1 MAKVIETFENATLV
15 SVEQLDDRNICEWD
29 WRCKFVGCKGTLY
42 IGESQH
48 KSPGKRFIMLT
59 DNKDFRLTTGYGDI
73 EQTEKYITITT
84 KSSKYIFKLM
94 QKEKKRLNH

>member
-15 SVEQLDDRNICEWD
+15 SVEQLDDGNIYEWD

-48 KSPGKRFIMLT
+48 KNPEKRFIMLT
-59 DNKDFRLTTGYGDI
+59 DNKDFRLTTGYGKI
-73 EQTEKYITITT
+73 EQNEERITITT
-84 KSSKYIFKLM
+84 KSSRYTFKI
-94 QKEKKRLNH
+94 

>member
-15 SVEQLDDRNICEWD
+15 SVEQIDDRLTYEWD
-29 WRCKFVGCKGTLY
+29 WRCQYVGCNGTLY

-59 DNKDFRLTTGYGDI
+59 YKKDFRLTTGYGKI
-73 EQTEKYITITT
+73 EQTEEHITITT
-84 KSSKYIFKLM
+84 PKSRYIFVIK
-94 QKEKKRLNH
+94 